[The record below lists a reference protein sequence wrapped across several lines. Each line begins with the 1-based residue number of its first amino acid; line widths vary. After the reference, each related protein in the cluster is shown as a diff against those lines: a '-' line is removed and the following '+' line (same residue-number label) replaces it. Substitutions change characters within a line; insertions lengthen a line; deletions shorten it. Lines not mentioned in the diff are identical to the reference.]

1 MMKITWAVLATALSL
16 LFAMPEARAGVFYPR
31 GPCRIYVDSDFIRLP
46 NQCGSALPVY
56 SRRILLA
63 HVRR

>member
-1 MMKITWAVLATALSL
+1 MMKITWAALATALSL
-16 LFAMPEARAGVFYPR
+16 LFAVPEARAEVLYPR
-31 GPCRIYVDSDFIRLP
+31 GPCRIYVDSDFIGLP